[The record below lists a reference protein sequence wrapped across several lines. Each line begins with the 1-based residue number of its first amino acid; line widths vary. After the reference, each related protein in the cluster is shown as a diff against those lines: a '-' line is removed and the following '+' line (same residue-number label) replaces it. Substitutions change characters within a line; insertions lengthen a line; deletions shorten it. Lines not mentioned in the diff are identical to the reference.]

1 MAKKKPIVISLSA
14 STTNATQNSVVQLQR
29 ILKAEAKDQVD
40 ETSIIQLDDAVISD
54 IENVIGKF
62 RKLKDI
68 EEKRK
73 EMKIQLESAFL

>member
-1 MAKKKPIVISLSA
+1 MAKKKPSIVSLSA
-14 STTNATQNSVVQLQR
+14 SSTNANQNSVAQLQR

-54 IENVIGKF
+54 IENVIHKF

-73 EMKIQLESAFL
+73 EMKVQLESAFL

>member
-1 MAKKKPIVISLSA
+1 MAKKKPIFVSLSA
-14 STTNATQNSVVQLQR
+14 SSTNANQNSVAQLQR

-54 IENVIGKF
+54 IENVIHKF

-73 EMKIQLESAFL
+73 EMKVQLESAFL

>member
-1 MAKKKPIVISLSA
+1 VA
-14 STTNATQNSVVQLQR
+14 QLQR

-73 EMKIQLESAFL
+73 EMKVQLESAFL

>member
-1 MAKKKPIVISLSA
+1 MAKKKPIVVSLSSS
-14 STTNATQNSVVQLQR
+14 STNTYQNSIVQLQR

-40 ETSIIQLDDAVISD
+40 ESSIIQLDDAVISD
-54 IENVIGKF
+54 IESVIGKF

-73 EMKIQLESAFL
+73 EMKVQLESAFL